1 MKTYSQLLVE
11 ARSDSPIIML
21 DMDGVV
27 ADYARGVKELCGMS
41 IEDWKDRCKKM
52 TDSKG
57 NVPPEVSNNKL
68 HKMVTDSG
76 IEFWEN
82 LNWMK
87 DGKQL
92 WSFLKN
98 HDVEILSAYKKKRN
112 DPKGYSHD
120 GKLLWLDRNM
130 RIPKNKINLVMR
142 EDKQKYALNAAG
154 KPNILVDDYIKNIKE
169 FEAAGG
175 IGVHHTSAS
184 KTIAKLKKLGFV

>member
-1 MKTYSQLLVE
+1 MKTYKQLLIE
-11 ARSDSPIIML
+11 ARDDSPIIML

-41 IEDWKDRCKKM
+41 IEDWKARCKAM
-52 TDSKG
+52 TDDKG
-57 NVPPEVSNNKL
+57 NVHPEVSNNRL
-68 HKMVTDSG
+68 HKMVTDAG
-76 IEFWEN
+76 VEFWEN

-92 WSFLKN
+92 WNFLKS

-112 DPKGYSHD
+112 DPNRYSHD

-175 IGVHHTSAS
+175 IGVHHTSANS
-184 KTIAKLKKLGFV
+184 TIAKLKKLGFV

>member
-1 MKTYSQLLVE
+1 MKTYKQLLNE
-11 ARSDSPIIML
+11 ATKDSPIIML

-27 ADYARGVKELCGMS
+27 ADYAGGVKKLAGMS
-41 IEDWKDRCKKM
+41 IEDWKERGKKM
-52 TDSKG
+52 ANKRG
-57 NVPPEVSNNKL
+57 QVPPEVSNNEL
-68 HKMVTDSG
+68 HRIITDAG
-76 IEFWEN
+76 IGFWEN
-82 LNWMK
+82 LEWTK

-92 WSFLKN
+92 WNFLKK

-130 RIPKNKINLVMR
+130 RLPKNKINLVMR
-142 EDKQKYALNAAG
+142 EDKQKYALNSAG
-154 KPNILVDDYIKNIKE
+154 KPNILVDDYIKNIRE

-184 KTIAKLKKLGFV
+184 KTIAKLKRLGFV